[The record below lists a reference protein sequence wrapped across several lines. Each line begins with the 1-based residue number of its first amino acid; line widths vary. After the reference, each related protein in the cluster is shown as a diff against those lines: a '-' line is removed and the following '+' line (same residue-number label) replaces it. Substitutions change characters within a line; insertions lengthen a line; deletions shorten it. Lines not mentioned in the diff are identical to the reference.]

1 MIAISIT
8 VALVIYVWVT
18 IKATRWLASVP
29 STFSAKRLITLSSA
43 AIFIVLPI
51 LDEIAGRIYFRHLCE
66 TEGGIEVY
74 KTVELGPEYW
84 NPDGSGKFI
93 TVAAEREGKLL
104 VPGYSWKS
112 EWNRDF
118 NKMLNIAKQQYSV
131 VEVSTGAE
139 IASKIFF
146 VNFHGWLTNHSFA
159 HVTGD
164 RCPSLDAPAY
174 RRLLERVFVK
184 RVQLQGGMDNEHY

>member
-8 VALVIYVWVT
+8 VAIVIYVWVA
-18 IKATRWLASVP
+18 IKATRWLASAP
-29 STFSAKRLITLSSA
+29 STSSAKWLITLSSA
-43 AIFIVLPI
+43 AVFILLPI
-51 LDEIAGRIYFRHLCE
+51 WDEIAGHIYFRHLCE
-66 TEGGIEVY
+66 TEGGIKVY
-74 KTVELGPEYW
+74 QTIELGPEYW

-112 EWNRDF
+112 QWNRDF
-118 NKMLNIAKQQYSV
+118 NKILNIAKQQYSV

-164 RCPSLDAPAY
+164 RCPSLDASTY
-174 RRLLERVFVK
+174 RGLLEQVFVK
-184 RVQLQGGMDNEHY
+184 RSQIQGWNEQ